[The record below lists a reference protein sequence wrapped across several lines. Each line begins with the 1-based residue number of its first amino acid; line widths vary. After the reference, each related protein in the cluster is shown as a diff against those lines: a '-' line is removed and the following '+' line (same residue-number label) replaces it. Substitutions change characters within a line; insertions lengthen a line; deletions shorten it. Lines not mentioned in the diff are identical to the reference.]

1 MSERNRRSKMMTQK
15 QLRKIAREYL
25 AKFLKGEDIDFN
37 RKEAAVSILHAPDRK
52 GE

>member
-1 MSERNRRSKMMTQK
+1 MTQK

-25 AKFLKGEDIDFN
+25 AKFLKGESQDVN
-37 RKEAAVSILHAPDRK
+37 KVHAAINVLGAPDRK